1 MVTFVRAGQGVSV
14 KSALKSLRYCEKKKK
29 TIFFFKINFTTSKK
43 FHFLVQ
49 SITVREV
56 VRELLSKF
64 NFSFVK
70 KPQN

>member
-14 KSALKSLRYCEKKKK
+14 KSALRYCEKTKK